1 MSQKEIQ
8 HIPYNQMVPELLGA
22 VLPRPRIVKG
32 GWPRV
37 AGLVALAG
45 LFGWLST
52 RPFLAKLAGLSGW
65 LAKFSLGASF
75 LTAYIYRDP
84 RREPLGNAPDY
95 IYAPAD
101 GTILKIEPVED
112 EPLFVKGP
120 AYRILITSQ
129 PLDVAVLRMPLPGQI
144 AYIHRKSQGGPQ
156 EPTTVGIKTKDQRR
170 LLLTFRSNP
179 YKRISLPQ
187 PLADRAPVDLFG
199 EAGQSPG
206 IVGKLGVRGFGVALL
221 TTLYLPQ
228 AQLDILC
235 RTGQHTQ
242 AGMTVLGRI
251 KPGGTSLL

>member
-8 HIPYNQMVPELLGA
+8 HIPYNQMIPELLSA
-22 VLPRPRIVKG
+22 VLPRPRIVRE

-37 AGLVALAG
+37 AGLLALAG

-52 RPFLAKLAGLSGW
+52 RPVLAKLARPFGW

-75 LTAYIYRDP
+75 LTAYVYRDP

-95 IYAPAD
+95 IYAPSD
-101 GTILKIEPVED
+101 GTILRIEAVED

-144 AYIHRKSQGGPQ
+144 SYIHRGPQ

-179 YKRISLPQ
+179 YKRISLPY
-187 PLADRAPVDLFG
+187 PLAAKESVDIFG
-199 EAGQSPG
+199 EAGQSLW
-206 IVGKLGVRGFGVALL
+206 VTRRLGVRGFGVALL

-228 AQLDILC
+228 ARMDILC
-235 RTGQHTQ
+235 RSSQHTQ